1 MLLISVVA
9 TREYAFEADIAVH
22 LYQVLEKYRNT
33 PMSHKE
39 ILQVIQREGLKE
51 ISGTSPLACL
61 NAMLHTNSRGEE
73 GIFYKVPGRMGVYTL
88 KDVPDEMKDLSEMWD
103 DSSDGQSDSQSTES
117 NEKRERKKISSR
129 LSPQP
134 ASPQSSCPSPSIAQS
149 KVMSPSQKHS
159 KKALKQALKQQQQR
173 KQCRPGLTVSSNTR
187 LLLKSVKATDQ
198 GGPKIG
204 WEMKRSDG
212 RSTNPQNSTSSSSA
226 SGKMD
231 QTLSGLGRKP
241 SQRSERLNARQ
252 LKRTKA
258 MDIDVETPDSILVN
272 TNLRALINK
281 HTFSVFPGEFQQRL
295 LLLLPEVD
303 RQAGTDDLMRLS
315 TSALNNEFFTS
326 AAQGWKERLSEGEFT
341 PEMQLRIRQEIEK
354 EKKVE
359 QWKESFFEN
368 YYGQNS
374 GISLEDSEKLTAST
388 NNIEDCQYPA
398 SKQAPIQ
405 LATLDTSS
413 KARTQIEAK
422 GVKEN
427 KTGTKEVRTLKGE
440 EKAVKTVKPIASSEE
455 CKNKAPIIKNPEE
468 KSSEISTLPEK
479 NVDHV
484 QSPSVLKQDHQAT
497 GTSPVTS
504 PKPKVVVVEPEPD
517 QTESKRQLRS
527 EKSDVSDSK
536 PPETIDLVESKPR
549 ELSKQGQLVKMASAE
564 KMEVTAEGLKRKSN
578 DNSESLLSPEKRPRV
593 VDHPLFRNPPE
604 DFPRN
609 EIEPQEPKVSPLKI
623 PVCRTRPVQIPIGQ
637 VSPRATFPLFVTS
650 PGRTSARTLADIKAK
665 AQLARAQHAAA
676 AAAAAAG
683 AAVPGPGPGGGI
695 EGGGG
700 TATGT
705 GSKRTSGQGST
716 LDLDRTGGRRGLGG
730 PLSVCPGEQCKPRAE
745 ATPEAGAS
753 VDTRTQ
759 LQPADMARCKSAICD
774 EDSNKFAAPALTS
787 PSAHKAVSVAV
798 QTPLQTPTATTN
810 MKANKTS
817 PGPAQT
823 HTVKQTSSP
832 TLRNVLKLAPAVKDS
847 EYAKAAIQSSENF
860 AVHNKS
866 AEGGNQQPSVDSN
879 DRASNVDRKLP
890 ADTQLPSLSLDA
902 QRNLQVASSAR
913 IFTTAGSCFSVATEG
928 TPGTLKVAPP
938 VSEAIANVES
948 CVMTSTASTPLY
960 CTSQVAAS
968 LKTQVPVR
976 ETMPKSS
983 LSIPANNPLVTQLL
997 QGKELPLEQFL
1008 PKALTK
1014 VEMKPVYQFSKTALN
1029 DKVKT
1034 SSDSTELVSVAVGG
1048 ATIVIHRSGEAAAK
1062 LIKGRQTQTIADQGV
1077 ESIAQRRLEEQFE
1090 QTSKNSST
1098 SEEQQSRDFDQDSFQ
1113 SELFNRSQDTIPLP
1127 ILSNVQSQRLL
1138 PLSESLQYKFS
1149 NSGFPSED
1157 ASVGHRSRFGL
1168 MGTKSA
1174 LKPAV
1179 SGHYLLNTAT
1189 YGRGSESWKRA
1200 HAQST
1205 VARPAVNGQLETSEK
1220 QLKEGQVKPAEA
1232 GIQQTLESINRSE
1245 SCHPPSVVIK
1255 TEQDS
1260 SQAGDGVTCPQAGYI
1275 SSGFVK
1281 QEALVHEHRHTG
1293 KENTPLL
1300 PPAQVAGVPVSKEYH
1315 QGIQSHQAYAGGGKL
1330 LQNHQ
1335 DPNKTPSLSD
1345 GFQQPTQHQQRFPA
1359 YGNRAS
1365 SQFAFRPV
1373 HSGSNNVPSI
1383 SPANHC
1389 SAVKGLSVYSQ
1400 VSNSSGNMVSFSVT
1414 VTTLPAGPSINT
1426 NTHGQSAQTFSES
1439 GNMENSPS
1447 KCYCRLKAMIMCK
1460 GCGAFCHDDCIGPS
1474 KLCVSCLVVR

>member
-1 MLLISVVA
+1 
-9 TREYAFEADIAVH
+9 
-22 LYQVLEKYRNT
+22 
-33 PMSHKE
+33 MSHKE

-88 KDVPDEMKDLSEMWD
+88 KKDVPDEMKDLSEMWD

-129 LSPQP
+129 LSQP

-173 KQCRPGLTVSSNTR
+173 KQCRPGLTVSSNPR

-204 WEMKRSDG
+204 WEMKQSDG
-212 RSTNPQNSTSSSSA
+212 RSQNSTCSSSA

-303 RQAGTDDLMRLS
+303 RQMGTDGFMRLS

-398 SKQAPIQ
+398 SKQAPVQ

-422 GVKEN
+422 GVKDN

-440 EKAVKTVKPIASSEE
+440 EKAVKTEKSTASSEE
-455 CKNKAPIIKNPEE
+455 CKNNAPIIKNLEE
-468 KSSEISTLPEK
+468 KSSGISTLPEK

-484 QSPSVLKQDHQAT
+484 QSPSLLKQDNQAT
-497 GTSPVTS
+497 GPRPVTS
-504 PKPKVVVVEPEPD
+504 PKPKVVVVKPEPN

-527 EKSDVSDSK
+527 ERSDVSDSK
-536 PPETIDLVESKPR
+536 KPETIESVENKPR
-549 ELSKQGQLVKMASAE
+549 ELSKQDQLVKVASAE
-564 KMEVTAEGLKRKSN
+564 EMEVTAEGLKRKSN
-578 DNSESLLSPEKRPRV
+578 DDRESVLSPEKRPRV

-609 EIEPQEPKVSPLKI
+609 KIEPQEPNVSPLKI
-623 PVCRTRPVQIPIGQ
+623 PVSRTRAVQIPIGQ
-637 VSPRATFPLFVTS
+637 VSPRATFPLFFTS

-665 AQLARAQHAAA
+665 AQLARALHAAA

-700 TATGT
+700 TGAGT

-716 LDLDRTGGRRGLGG
+716 LDQDRTGGRRGLGG
-730 PLSVCPGEQCKPRAE
+730 PLSICPGEQSKPRAE
-745 ATPEAGAS
+745 ATIEAGAS

-759 LQPADMARCKSAICD
+759 LQPAATARCKSAICD
-774 EDSNKFAAPALTS
+774 VDSNKFTASALTS

-810 MKANKTS
+810 VTANKTS
-817 PGPAQT
+817 PSPMQT

-832 TLRNVLKLAPAVKDS
+832 TMRNVLKLAPVVKDS
-847 EYAKAAIQSSENF
+847 EYAKAAIQSSENV

-866 AEGGNQQPSVDSN
+866 GEGGNQQPSVDSN

-902 QRNLQVASSAR
+902 KRNLQVASSAST
-913 IFTTAGSCFSVATEG
+913 FATAGSCTSVATGG
-928 TPGTLKVAPP
+928 TTGTLKVAPP
-938 VSEAIANVES
+938 VSEANVES
-948 CVMTSTASTPLY
+948 CVITSTASTPLF
-960 CTSQVAAS
+960 CTSQIAAS

-976 ETMPKSS
+976 EIMPKSS

-997 QGKELPLEQFL
+997 QGKQLPLEQFL

-1014 VEMKPVYQFSKTALN
+1014 VEMKPVYQFSETALN
-1029 DKVKT
+1029 DKVKI
-1034 SSDSTELVSVAVGG
+1034 SSDGTVLVSVAVRG
-1048 ATIVIHRSGEAAAK
+1048 ATTVIHRSGEVAAD
-1062 LIKGRQTQTIADQGV
+1062 LIKGRQTQTIVDQGV

-1098 SEEQQSRDFDQDSFQ
+1098 SEEQQSRDSDQDCIQ
-1113 SELFNRSQDTIPLP
+1113 SELFNRSHDRIPLP
-1127 ILSNVQSQRLL
+1127 TLSSVQSQSLA

-1149 NSGFPSED
+1149 SSGFPSED
-1157 ASVGHRSRFGL
+1157 ASVGPRSRFGL

-1200 HAQST
+1200 HGQST
-1205 VARPAVNGQLETSEK
+1205 VARVAINGQLETPEK
-1220 QLKEGQVKPAEA
+1220 QLKEGQAKAADA
-1232 GIQQTLESINRSE
+1232 GIQQASESISRSE
-1245 SCHPPSVVIK
+1245 SCHPSVVIK
-1255 TEQDS
+1255 TEQDA
-1260 SQAGDGVTCPQAGYI
+1260 SQAGDGVACPQAAYI

-1300 PPAQVAGVPVSKEYH
+1300 LLAQVAGVPVSKEYH
-1315 QGIQSHQAYAGGGKL
+1315 QGIQSHLAHAGGSKL
-1330 LQNHQ
+1330 LQSHQ
-1335 DPNKTPSLSD
+1335 DPNKTPSLSV
-1345 GFQQPTQHQQRFPA
+1345 GFQQPAQHQQRFPA

-1373 HSGSNNVPSI
+1373 HSGNNNVPSV

-1439 GNMENSPS
+1439 GNMEDSPS